1 MEVSC
6 GVELRPTQLRY
17 VSLMLFF
24 QPLYPKQIVRK
35 KREPNRAT
43 PDYRRTFGNLGSL
56 HLLTV
61 RKCKK
66 KRRKGRRGGPLVE

>member
-6 GVELRPTQLRY
+6 GVELQPTQLRY

-35 KREPNRAT
+35 K
-43 PDYRRTFGNLGSL
+43 GSRIERL
-56 HLLTV
+56 LITGEHLVISALYIY
-61 RKCKK
+61 
-66 KRRKGRRGGPLVE
+66 